1 MHACACCSMHTQTHT
16 LIRNTD
22 QEWCRSLKMLT
33 YAKKRQTY
41 FDPDCKK
48 AFSGDAE
55 NSWGSPGR
63 FQHMKTKCQGKPFRF
78 LGSFVSFSSYIPT
91 DMPYIFLVTNSQF
104 TLALCHLLQTNS
116 YHSPWEKVVITAS
129 TLTFCVHVIV
139 TSSLALKCWI
149 IPAVFLHSKVLEKA
163 LLRMM
168 VVMMMI

>member
-1 MHACACCSMHTQTHT
+1 MQIFEDANICQKKTNVFWSWLQKSF
-16 LIRNTD
+16 LR
-22 QEWCRSLKMLT
+22 WCWKQLRLSRKISA
-33 YAKKRQTY
+33 Y
-41 FDPDCKK
+41 
-48 AFSGDAE
+48 E
-55 NSWGSPGR
+55 N
-63 FQHMKTKCQGKPFRF
+63 QCQGKPFRF